1 MSLIRRSRAFTLIE
15 LLVVI
20 AIIALLVGILLPA
33 LGKAR
38 NSARLSV
45 SLSNVKQIGAANIG
59 YRNDYKDQVPSPF
72 YTANGMVSV
81 SVWTYGGKYNNARW
95 ASVPL
100 ADIPPGRR
108 VLNPYIYSDQ
118 TFDST
123 VVNGNRQNVNLPAF
137 KSPGDRGTTYAPSGS
152 GNSIQ
157 YDYRFSGYEDIGTSY
172 PMNIFW
178 WRFAVVGANNLEGNE
193 TALRWATR
201 QLGSSTVDPAK
212 LVMFADQTAYALI
225 SDNDTPPSNRMGEFG
240 NINKSVLSLLDGH
253 ADYILIERR
262 PATARN
268 PYNTYGVGSMVSGP
282 ADKPFAYSFILPPR
296 LR

>member
-1 MSLIRRSRAFTLIE
+1 MNSNRRFSAFTLIE

-45 SLSNVKQIGAANIG
+45 SLSNVKQIGSANLG
-59 YRNDYKDQVPSPF
+59 YRNDFKDQVPSPF
-72 YTANGMVSV
+72 FSLNGMVSL

-95 ASVPL
+95 GGVPM

-108 VLNPYIYSDQ
+108 ALNPYIYSDQ
-118 TFDST
+118 IFDTT
-123 VVNGNRQNVNLPAF
+123 VVAGNREKVDLPAF
-137 KSPGDRGTTYAPSGS
+137 KSPGDRGTTYSPTGG
-152 GNSIQ
+152 GNSVQ
-157 YDYRFSGYEDIGTSY
+157 YDYRYSGYEDIGTSY
-172 PMNIFW
+172 PMNIYW
-178 WRFAVVGANNLEGNE
+178 WRFAIIGGNTLENNE

-201 QLGSSTVDPAK
+201 QLGSSTVDPTK

-225 SDNDTPPSNRMGEFG
+225 SDDDAPPSKRIGEFG
-240 NINKSVLSLLDGH
+240 DVNKSVMGLLDGH
-253 ADYILIERR
+253 ADYVLLERR
-262 PATARN
+262 SATGRN
-268 PYNTYGVGSMVSGP
+268 PYNPYAVGSMVSGP
-282 ADKPFAYSFILPPR
+282 QDKPFTYTFILPPR